1 MPLPLPQREV
11 ITRRSVARCTLE
23 LAVNDPRSILR
34 RGLHFLPGLNLRHA
48 PTARLAPSPPPTVPL
63 LGHIPLNMDQRLDFL
78 MRTALESG
86 DVVRFEFPHI
96 TAHLVAHPDHVQ
108 QVLVD
113 QHRLFTKQT
122 RGYRKLRTFLG
133 NGLVTADGDFWL
145 RQRRIAQPAF
155 HKKRIAGFADAMAR
169 AAEDTTLRWSRY
181 ADSGESFDVAAET
194 SRLALRIAG
203 ETLLSSDPSDRA
215 NAVSA
220 ALTTVLHEAN
230 HRINTLWS
238 PPEHWPTPR
247 NRAYREAARELD
259 AIVLEI
265 IERRRRG
272 AEHRDD
278 LLQMLLE
285 ARDPDTGAAMDDKQ
299 LRDEVMT
306 MFLAGHETTAN
317 ALAWTFL
324 LLSRYP
330 AVARALTEEA
340 REVLGDRV
348 ATADD
353 LPKLDLARRVLNES
367 MRLYPPVWII
377 GRSPS
382 QDVEIGGFDV
392 PAGSLVFVSQ
402 WVTHRHPRFWEDPE
416 GFDPDRWLPE
426 RAKPMHRYQFFPF
439 AAGPRMCIGAGFA
452 MMEGQLVLATIARR
466 LRVDLVPGHPI
477 VPEPLITL
485 RPKHGIRVTAHR
497 V

>member
-1 MPLPLPQREV
+1 MNE
-11 ITRRSVARCTLE
+11 T
-23 LAVNDPRSILR
+23 RSILR
-34 RGLHFLPGLNLRHA
+34 RGLHYLPGLNQRHA
-48 PTARLAPSPPPTVPL
+48 RSARLAPSPPQTVPL
-63 LGHIPLNMDQRLDFL
+63 FGHIPLVREDRLDFL
-78 MRTALESG
+78 MRTALETG

-122 RGYRKLRTFLG
+122 RGYHKLRAFLG
-133 NGLVTADGDFWL
+133 NGLVTSDGEFWL

-155 HKKRIAGFADAMAR
+155 HKRRIAGFAESMAR
-169 AAEDTTLRWSRY
+169 AAEDTVRRWERH
-181 ADSGESFDVAAET
+181 ADSGEPLDVAAEMN
-194 SRLALRIAG
+194 RLTLRIAG

-238 PPEHWPTPR
+238 LPEHWPTPR
-247 NRAYREAARELD
+247 NRMYRAAARELD
-259 AIVLEI
+259 GIVLDI

-272 AEHRDD
+272 TEHRDD

-285 ARDPDTGAAMDDKQ
+285 ARDPDTGAAMDDQQ

-317 ALAWTFL
+317 ALAWTFY
-324 LLSRYP
+324 LLSRFP

-340 REVLGDRV
+340 RDVLGDRP
-348 ATADD
+348 ASAED

-382 QDVEIGGFDV
+382 EDVEIGGFDV
-392 PAGSLVFVSQ
+392 PAKSLVFVSQ

-426 RAKPMHRYQFFPF
+426 RAKGMHRHQFFPF

-452 MMEGQLVLATIARR
+452 MMEGQLVLATLARR
-466 LRVDLVPGHPI
+466 FRVDLVPGHPVI
-477 VPEPLITL
+477 AEPLITL
-485 RPKHGIRVTAHR
+485 RPKHGIRATVHR

>member
-1 MPLPLPQREV
+1 M
-11 ITRRSVARCTLE
+11 I
-23 LAVNDPRSILR
+23 R
-34 RGLHFLPGLNLRHA
+34 RGLGLLPGLGTRHA
-48 PTARLAPSPPPTVPL
+48 PASRLAPSPPHTVPL
-63 LGHIPLNMDQRLDFL
+63 LGHVPLVRDDRLDYL
-78 MRTALESG
+78 MRVALETG

-113 QHRLFTKQT
+113 QHRMFTKQT
-122 RGYRKLRTFLG
+122 RGYQKLRAFLG
-133 NGLVTADGDFWL
+133 NGLVTSDGDFWL

-155 HKKRIAGFADAMAR
+155 HKKRIAAFASAMAR
-169 AAEDTTLRWSRY
+169 AAEDTIQRWSRY
-181 ADSGESFDVAAET
+181 AESGEAIDVAAEMN
-194 SRLALRIAG
+194 RLALRIAG
-203 ETLLSSDPSDRA
+203 ETLLSTDPSDRA

-230 HRINTLWS
+230 HRINTLWAL
-238 PPEHWPTPR
+238 PEHWPTAR
-247 NRAYREAARELD
+247 NRAYRDAARALD
-259 AIVLEI
+259 AIVLDI

-306 MFLAGHETTAN
+306 IFLAGHETTAN
-317 ALAWTFL
+317 ALAWTFM
-324 LLSRYP
+324 LLSRFP
-330 AVARALTEEA
+330 AVARALTAEA
-340 REVLGDRV
+340 RDVLGDRL

-377 GRSPS
+377 GRSPCE
-382 QDVEIGGFDV
+382 DVEIGSYHV

-426 RAKPMHRYQFFPF
+426 RATSMHRHQFFPF

-452 MMEGQLVLATIARR
+452 MMEGQIVLATLARHF
-466 LRVDLVPGHPI
+466 RVDLVPGHPI

-485 RPKHGIRVTAHR
+485 RPKHGIRATIHR
-497 V
+497 I